1 MDFATLHTLG
11 KTELHCHL
19 DGSLS
24 LNCIRQL
31 APKINQPLPA
41 NDNALRKLVQA
52 PENSENLADYLKT
65 FDFIAPL
72 LQTKEALQ
80 MAAFDVV
87 DRKSVV

>member
-31 APKINQPLPA
+31 AQKSINRCLPMITPYA
-41 NDNALRKLVQA
+41 SWSRLRKI
-52 PENSENLADYLKT
+52 LKIWLIT
-65 FDFIAPL
+65 
-72 LQTKEALQ
+72 
-80 MAAFDVV
+80 
-87 DRKSVV
+87 